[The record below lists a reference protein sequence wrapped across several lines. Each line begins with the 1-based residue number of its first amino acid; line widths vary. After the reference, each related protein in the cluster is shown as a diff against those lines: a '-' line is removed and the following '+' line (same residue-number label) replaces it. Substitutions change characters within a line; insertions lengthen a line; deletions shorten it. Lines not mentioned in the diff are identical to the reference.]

1 MHRVEKGDPTN
12 ALGRSGGGFSTKIHA
27 IVDAKG
33 RPLHVALTPG
43 ERHELIAAPE
53 LLDYAGD
60 AVIGDTGYDSNE
72 FRAEVKVRGI
82 KAVINSKPERKR
94 AIPKD
99 RKLYAK
105 RYLVEVFF
113 HSLKRFRGIATRFD
127 KTRTSYLALIHIAC
141 ACLWLSTR

>member
-1 MHRVEKGDPTN
+1 MRRAEKGDPTECF
-12 ALGRSGGGFSTKIHA
+12 GRSRGGFSTKVHA

-53 LLDYAGD
+53 PLDYARGN
-60 AVIGDTGYDSNE
+60 ALIGDTGYDSNE
-72 FRAEVKVRGI
+72 FRAELKARGI
-82 KAVINSKPERKR
+82 KAVINSKPERAR

-99 RKLYAK
+99 RKLYRR
-105 RYLVEVFF
+105 RYLVELFF

-127 KTRTSYLALIHIAC
+127 KTRASYLDS
-141 ACLWLSTR
+141 STSRASGAG

>member
-1 MHRVEKGDPTN
+1 M
-12 ALGRSGGGFSTKIHA
+12 GRSRGGFSTKVHA

-53 LLDYAGD
+53 LLDYARGD
-60 AVIGDTGYDSNE
+60 ALIGDTGYDSNE
-72 FRAEVKVRGI
+72 FRAELKARGI
-82 KAVINSKPERKR
+82 KAVISSKPERKR

-105 RYLVEVFF
+105 RYLVELFF

-127 KTRTSYLALIHIAC
+127 KTRTSYLALVHVAC
-141 ACLWLSTR
+141 ISLWLN